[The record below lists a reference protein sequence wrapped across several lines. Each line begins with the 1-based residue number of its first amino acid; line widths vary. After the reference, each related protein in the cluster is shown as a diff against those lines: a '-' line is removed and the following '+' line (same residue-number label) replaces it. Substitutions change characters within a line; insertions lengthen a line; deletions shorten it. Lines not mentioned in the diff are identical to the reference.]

1 MSCSDTV
8 RRTFGTA
15 CPRYASAATVN
26 GKCSVAVGSPRN
38 GKMLHVP
45 SLQPTVSRRRV
56 LVGAAALAL
65 LGASATACGSSP
77 PPPEVDELVAQLERA
92 RTDSQ
97 LATDAATA
105 ARGETAQALT
115 TVASERSAHAQALS
129 DELVRLRGK
138 DAPTSAMSEPTSTT
152 AEPAKTPTPE
162 DVIGALRA
170 SAQSAA
176 DLAAKLSGYRAGL
189 VASVA
194 ASCTVAYSVA
204 LVPPG
209 RPQ

>member
-1 MSCSDTV
+1 MAL
-8 RRTFGTA
+8 FGV
-15 CPRYASAATVN
+15 SAA
-26 GKCSVAVGSPRN
+26 
-38 GKMLHVP
+38 
-45 SLQPTVSRRRV
+45 
-56 LVGAAALAL
+56 
-65 LGASATACGSSP
+65 ACGSAP
-77 PPPEVDELVAQLERA
+77 PPPEVDELAAQLERA

-97 LATDAATA
+97 LATDAAAA

-162 DVIGALRA
+162 DVIGALRE